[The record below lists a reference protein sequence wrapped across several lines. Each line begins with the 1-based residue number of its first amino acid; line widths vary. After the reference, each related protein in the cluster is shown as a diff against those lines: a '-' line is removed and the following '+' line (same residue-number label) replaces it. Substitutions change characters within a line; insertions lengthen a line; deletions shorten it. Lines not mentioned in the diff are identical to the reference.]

1 MIIPVHFGKDGTL
14 TVENAIP
21 SAYGKRNLEA
31 LFGENGENILYT
43 KNNKSIDQLLSS
55 RLQLPNAMA
64 DDTLVAYSIAQESA
78 ENNQTGDILRR
89 VTGQA
94 KQDVPVKT
102 GQATVIYHPYDGK
115 VPQNRANTPREQPM
129 EISQD
134 AVDKAKQAKA
144 QTSAV
149 ERKKQAEKY
158 DAFRLPKH
166 GRTAE
171 GDHGQRYF

>member
-1 MIIPVHFGKDGTL
+1 MTKGEKITLGDTPDIVAKYGMQAPLTMTQTTARKIAYPPGYLGGKHNLGIPALKHLPEQLADPIAILKSKTEGDSVVVLTAWNDTQGNPVIIPVHFGKDGTL

-78 ENNQTGDILRR
+78 ENNQTGDILR
-89 VTGQA
+89 
-94 KQDVPVKT
+94 
-102 GQATVIYHPYDGK
+102 
-115 VPQNRANTPREQPM
+115 
-129 EISQD
+129 
-134 AVDKAKQAKA
+134 
-144 QTSAV
+144 
-149 ERKKQAEKY
+149 
-158 DAFRLPKH
+158 
-166 GRTAE
+166 
-171 GDHGQRYF
+171 